1 MNATHRHLVMARVE
15 LQAALI
21 AAEQDRDRAV
31 FEVKAGRR
39 CPVHSIKSVERVGL
53 IRAQLG
59 IMDQLL
65 PAVPAQEQEAA
76 SVPA

>member
-31 FEVKAGRR
+31 FEVQAGDRS
-39 CPVHSIKSVERVGL
+39 PVHSIRVIERVGL

-65 PAVPAQEQEAA
+65 PAVPEQEAPDA
-76 SVPA
+76 VA